1 MKKILILFFCVFSQI
16 SISTIPLLAE
26 QKQQQQAHVHCCKE
40 LEPLFLDLKQIPEVN
55 ELLEKI
61 LERGRLKIQFNKS
74 LSKKF
79 DGYWSPV
86 DRTIYITKSR
96 SAARMMTTILFEMHN
111 AVDDAELEELDYLA
125 MHRKLT
131 KKKYIEAVERWEY
144 KHARATASIINKGI
158 HLGLLSRECYWP
170 VSDTFEE
177 HLAIQKSCGH
187 SAHIGKMYDSILH

>member
-16 SISTIPLLAE
+16 AISTTPLLSA
-26 QKQQQQAHVHCCKE
+26 QKQQQAQVYCCKE
-40 LEPLFLDLKQIPEVN
+40 LEPLFLNLKQLPEVN
-55 ELLEKI
+55 ELLDKI
-61 LERGRLKIQFNKS
+61 LERGRLKIQFNKN

-96 SAARMMTTILFEMHN
+96 SPSRMMTTILFEMHN
-111 AVDDAELEELDYLA
+111 AVEDAELQELDYLA

-131 KKKYIEAVERWEY
+131 KKKYIQAVERWEY
-144 KHARATASIINKGI
+144 NHAKATASIINKGI
-158 HLGLLSRECYWP
+158 RLGLFSRDCYWP
-170 VSDTFEE
+170 VSETFEE

-187 SAHIGKMYDSILH
+187 SAHIGKMYDSISH